1 MVKYLSPTHA
11 YKEIATGW
19 VYEVL
24 VGENATA
31 AANHTFFPLSLLTAW
46 KVLVPL
52 LLLFFRQVRVPYS
65 GYTTSLVPYAGSMA

>member
-1 MVKYLSPTHA
+1 MVKYLGPTPA

-24 VGENATA
+24 VGEKATA
-31 AANHTFFPLSLLTAW
+31 AADHTFPLSLLTAS
-46 KVLVPL
+46 KALVPL